1 MKLPLLFSIKQHHPR
16 RCRAFTLVEIL
27 LAFAIFG
34 MVLLAIYACWTLI
47 LKSSKIGQ
55 DAAAQI
61 QRERVAINTIKE
73 ALGGVVSYQSAPQYY
88 TFLADNDENGHLSF
102 AARLPEVF
110 PRNGMMAFKGYEVRR
125 VNFSVENGPDSQ
137 RQLVL
142 RQTPLLREMH
152 RDEEE
157 FPFVV
162 ARGVNKLEMEFW
174 DNRKN
179 DWVDEWTRTNE
190 LPKMIKFKL
199 EFHRTN
205 PNQPYAQPVKEEILD
220 IAALPAIMVP
230 TTYQGPAQP
239 GNQAPPPL
247 TP

>member
-1 MKLPLLFSIKQHHPR
+1 MKFTPSILRHC
-16 RCRAFTLVEIL
+16 RCRRAFTLVEIL

-47 LKSSKIGQ
+47 LKSSRIGQ

-73 ALGGVVSYQSAPQYY
+73 ALGGVVSFQSAPQYY
-88 TFLADNDENGHLSF
+88 TFLAENDNNGYLSF
-102 AARLPEVF
+102 AARVPEVF
-110 PRNGMMAFKGYEVRR
+110 PRNGMMAFEGYDVRR
-125 VNFSVENGPDSQ
+125 LNFSVENGPGLDAP

-152 RDEEE
+152 RDEQD

-174 DNRKN
+174 DNKKN
-179 DWVDEWTRTNE
+179 DWINEWTRTNE
-190 LPKMIKFKL
+190 LPKMIKIKL

-205 PNQPYAQPVKEEILD
+205 PNQPHAQPVKEEILD

-239 GNQAPPPL
+239 GNPTAPPV